1 MTQMHPD
8 RKVCLSNTYL
18 PNSKRSHFSFRTTKK
33 IQTITILL

>member
-18 PNSKRSHFSFRTTKK
+18 PNSKRLHFPSEQLKK
-33 IQTITILL
+33 YKL